1 MTNHKRQYG
10 IKISGRFLVNHE
22 DTRFCWYML
31 IFATAFLLTV
41 PMVIASQKSTS
52 DRQAKINSNIATV
65 IQSQQI
71 AAYNEAIKG
80 FEEACKGKNIAI
92 NAVYDLKGD
101 ADESKRI
108 IRAIRNSEQK
118 PQLVLAVG
126 VLAATVA
133 KDQFPDIPVIF
144 CMVIN
149 HERFNLRGANVTG
162 ISAEASL
169 EDQFTILKEVLG
181 FRKNVGVIYD
191 PRKTGKIISEAINMA
206 KRFEINLLKKEVLS
220 EREVGAALKNIIH
233 DIDAFWIIPDGTVI
247 TRDSLDMIFKKTL
260 KERIPTFCTSD
271 AIVKA
276 GALVSISPDY
286 AYTGQQAASL
296 AQILL
301 HNPTMLSLGT
311 KQPEKLKITL
321 NTSVAEMIG
330 INISSF
336 KSRSDIVFYP

>member
-1 MTNHKRQYG
+1 M
-10 IKISGRFLVNHE
+10 LV
-22 DTRFCWYML
+22 
-31 IFATAFLLTV
+31 FATVFLLAV
-41 PMVIASQKSTS
+41 SMVTASQKITS
-52 DRQAKINSNIATV
+52 ARQAKVNSNRAIV
-65 IQSQQI
+65 IRSQNI

-80 FEEACKGKNIAI
+80 FEEACKGKNITV
-92 NAVYDLKGD
+92 NAVYDLQGD
-101 ADESKRI
+101 AEESKKI
-108 IRAIRNSEQK
+108 IRAIRNGEQK

-126 VLAATVA
+126 VLAATIA
-133 KDQFPDIPVIF
+133 KDQFADIPVIF

-149 HERFNLRGANVTG
+149 HDRFNLQGTNITG

-169 EDQFTILKEVLG
+169 EDQFTILKEILG

-191 PRKTGKIISEAINMA
+191 PRKTGKIISDAMNMA
-206 KRFEINLLKKEVLS
+206 KRFEINLLKKEVQS
-220 EREVGAALKNIIH
+220 EREIGFALKNIIN

-260 KERIPTFCTSD
+260 KERIPTFCTSN

-276 GALVSISPDY
+276 GALIAISPDY

-301 HNPTMLSLGT
+301 HNSTVLSLGT
-311 KQPEKLKITL
+311 KQPEKLKITI

-330 INISSF
+330 INISSL

>member
-1 MTNHKRQYG
+1 M
-10 IKISGRFLVNHE
+10 LV
-22 DTRFCWYML
+22 
-31 IFATAFLLTV
+31 FATVFLLTV
-41 PMVIASQKSTS
+41 SMVTASQKITS
-52 DRQAKINSNIATV
+52 ARQAKVNSNRV
-65 IQSQQI
+65 IVIRSQNI

-80 FEEACKGKNIAI
+80 FEEACKGKNITV
-92 NAVYDLKGD
+92 NAVYDLQGD
-101 ADESKRI
+101 AEESKRI
-108 IRAIRNSEQK
+108 IRAIRDGGQK

-126 VLAATVA
+126 VLAATIA
-133 KDQFPDIPVIF
+133 KDQFADIPVIF

-149 HERFNLRGANVTG
+149 HDRFNLQGTNITG

-169 EDQFTILKEVLG
+169 EDQFTILKEILG

-191 PRKTGKIISEAINMA
+191 PRKTGKIISDAMNMA
-206 KRFEINLLKKEVLS
+206 KRFEINLLKKEVQS
-220 EREVGAALKNIIH
+220 EREIGFALKNIIN

-260 KERIPTFCTSD
+260 KERIPTFCTSN

-276 GALVSISPDY
+276 GALIAISPDY

-301 HNPTMLSLGT
+301 HNPTVLSLGT

-330 INISSF
+330 INISSL

>member
-1 MTNHKRQYG
+1 MANHKRQNG
-10 IKISGRFLVNHE
+10 IKISGRFLVNHG
-22 DTRFCWYML
+22 DTRLFWYIL
-31 IFATAFLLTV
+31 IFANAFLLTV
-41 PMVIASQKSTS
+41 PMVAASQKITS
-52 DRQAKINSNIATV
+52 ALQTKVNSNTAIV

-71 AAYNEAIKG
+71 AAYNETIKG
-80 FEEACKGKNIAI
+80 FEEACKEKNITI
-92 NAVYDLKGD
+92 KTIYDLRGD
-101 ADESKRI
+101 AEESKRI

-133 KDQFPDIPVIF
+133 KDQIPDIPVIF

-149 HERFNLRGANVTG
+149 HDRFNLRGANITG

-169 EDQFTILKEVLG
+169 EDQFAVLKEILG
-181 FRKNVGVIYD
+181 YRKNVGVIYD
-191 PRKTGKIISEAINMA
+191 PRKTGKMISDAINVA

-220 EREVGAALKNIIH
+220 EREVGVALKNIIH

-260 KERIPTFCTSD
+260 KERIPTFCTSN
-271 AIVKA
+271 AIVRA
-276 GALVSISPDY
+276 GALISVSPDY
-286 AYTGQQAASL
+286 AYTGQQAAQL

-301 HNPTMLSLGT
+301 HNPTMRSLGT